1 MLTRLFLATGLLM
14 LLLPLPSLA
23 STIGAQPLSKGES
36 SQIPSGTADPNYSV
50 VTWAPK
56 QTWNGTTFFG
66 NSQTGQIVEVN
77 MKGEVV
83 FRYQFPNGGTIHP
96 SVGGVMV
103 VPVSNDILFSVI
115 NPESVRGA
123 YEVNIQ
129 GQLVWSYV
137 NKTVSHDA
145 VRLPSGDTLITA
157 GHAEDYS
164 NWPYTQAE
172 VIEVNP
178 QGQIVWAW
186 HAKQDYANNP
196 AYANI
201 RSTDF
206 GYWTHTND
214 ALRLPDGTTMV
225 SLRNF
230 NLTAI
235 VNPSGKGLMQF
246 DDPCVFGCAKG
257 YVVEPH
263 SPLPLANGNYLI
275 SEPTT
280 SRSVEFNPSTQ
291 RVVWQ
296 WPQGG
301 KLSGTNLFVRASQ
314 RLPNGNTLVT
324 DSNGQIFE
332 VTSGGQVVWQLRCE
346 CIIPYQQGTRQ
357 PFFAAER
364 LSYMPPSFVVSSP
377 VQHGSYPSNNVP
389 VTITLG
395 ADLGNMTYSIRSN
408 QNNTWIVR
416 NATLIQN
423 VFKDSLDPPKTTN
436 GPSSLSLP
444 VGNYTL
450 RIFASSTGY
459 GYKAFVDQKRVNYVS
474 QDITFNVTT
483 PASSTST
490 TTNTQ
495 LSSVATSSTATTT
508 TTAVPEF
515 PLSPVAVLVGSLLVA
530 VAVLSRFGRR
540 LPS

>member
-1 MLTRLFLATGLLM
+1 
-14 LLLPLPSLA
+14 
-23 STIGAQPLSKGES
+23 
-36 SQIPSGTADPNYSV
+36 
-50 VTWAPK
+50 
-56 QTWNGTTFFG
+56 
-66 NSQTGQIVEVN
+66 

-96 SVGGVMV
+96 GIGGVMV
-103 VPVSNDILFSVI
+103 VPGSNDVLFSVI

-123 YEVNIQ
+123 YEVNSQ

-145 VRLPSGDTLITA
+145 VRLPNGDTLITA
-157 GHAEDYS
+157 AHAEDYS

-196 AYANI
+196 TYANI

-214 ALRLPDGTTMV
+214 VLRLPDGTTV
-225 SLRNF
+225 ISLRNF

-235 VNPSGKGLMQF
+235 VDSSGKVLKQF
-246 DDPCVFGCAKG
+246 DDPCVFGCGQKR
-257 YVVEPH
+257 YIIEPH
-263 SPLPLANGNYLI
+263 SPLPLPNGNYLVN
-275 SEPTT
+275 EPGV
-280 SRSVEFNPSTQ
+280 SRADEFNPSTQ
-291 RVVWQ
+291 KVVWQ

-301 KLSGTNLFVRASQ
+301 RLSGIVLFVRASQ

-324 DSNGQIFE
+324 DSDGQIFE
-332 VTSGGQVVWQLRCE
+332 VTSGGQVVWQLKCA
-346 CIIPYQQGTRQ
+346 CITQPPSGTQLTGQ

-364 LSYMPPSFVVSSP
+364 LSYMPPSFVISSP
-377 VQHGSYPSNNVP
+377 AQHDSYPSNNIP
-389 VTITLG
+389 IAVTPRM
-395 ADLGNMTYSIRSN
+395 DLGNLTYSVRNN
-408 QNNTWIVR
+408 QNNTWIAR

-423 VFKDSLDPPKTTN
+423 VYKSSLDPPKSTY

-450 RIFASSTGY
+450 RMFASSTGY
-459 GYKAFVDQKRVNYVS
+459 GYKAFVAQKRVNYAS
-474 QDITFNVTT
+474 QDVAFNVVS
-483 PASSTST
+483 PAST
-490 TTNTQ
+490 TTTVSSSSS
-495 LSSVATSSTATTT
+495 SSVATSSKTSTTT
-508 TTAVPEF
+508 PSTTSSTTSSTTTVTTTSTTTPVPEF
-515 PLSPVAVLVGSLLVA
+515 PLLPMIVLMGSLLVA
-530 VAVLSRFGRR
+530 AAVLSRLGRR
-540 LPS
+540 LPR